1 MDIGTVHRAPLPE
14 AADEEA
20 DGAPSMVPRFA
31 MRFSS
36 TPRGARLARR
46 LVAKRLEQ
54 WGCSPES
61 EAHQSMVSI
70 AGELCA
76 NAVRHGHVPGRD
88 FRVCLTATDAVLRI
102 EVTDTRGERR
112 PKPRSSPCDAENGRG
127 LLIVGMLADVG
138 PSSPIRPAI
147 PARPYEPKSTHSPR
161 HRTPQATDE
170 TPAPGI
176 HAGDPQRLRRP
187 GRGNHRVRRQR
198 GQRRR

>member
-1 MDIGTVHRAPLPE
+1 MTLPAAGNTVAE

-20 DGAPSMVPRFA
+20 DGAPSPLVPRFA

-54 WGCSPES
+54 WGCSPEG
-61 EAHQSMVSI
+61 EAYQSMVSI

-88 FRVCLTATDAVLRI
+88 FRVCLTATDAVLCI

-112 PKPRSSPCDAENGRG
+112 PKPRSNPCDAENGRG
-127 LLIVGMLADVG
+127 LLIVGMLADRWAVV
-138 PSSPIRPAI
+138 
-147 PARPYEPKSTHSPR
+147 ARPPGHPGKTVRAEVHTQPAASSANLPSQAPSGDRSGLRSTR
-161 HRTPQATDE
+161 R
-170 TPAPGI
+170 G
-176 HAGDPQRLRRP
+176 RP
-187 GRGNHRVRRQR
+187 GATR
-198 GQRRR
+198 

>member
-1 MDIGTVHRAPLPE
+1 MTLPAAGNTVAE

-20 DGAPSMVPRFA
+20 DGAPSPLVPRFA

-61 EAHQSMVSI
+61 EAYQSMVSI

-88 FRVCLTATDAVLRI
+88 FRVCLTATDAVLCI

-112 PKPRSSPCDAENGRG
+112 PKPRSNPCDAENGRG
-127 LLIVGMLADVG
+127 LLIVGMLADRWAVVAHPPG
-138 PSSPIRPAI
+138 HPGKTVRAEVHTQPAESSANLPSQ
-147 PARPYEPKSTHSPR
+147 
-161 HRTPQATDE
+161 TP
-170 TPAPGI
+170 
-176 HAGDPQRLRRP
+176 
-187 GRGNHRVRRQR
+187 
-198 GQRRR
+198 